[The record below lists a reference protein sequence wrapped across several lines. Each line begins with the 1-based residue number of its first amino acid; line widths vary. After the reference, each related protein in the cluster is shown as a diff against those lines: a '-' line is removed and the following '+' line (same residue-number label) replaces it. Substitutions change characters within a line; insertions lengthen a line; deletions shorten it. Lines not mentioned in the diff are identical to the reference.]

1 MVNLQGNEIT
11 NPAGRTG
18 DLRNSIQ
25 TKVDLSEYFSQ
36 LVTTPLQALK
46 DNQDG
51 RLRSFDMPSAT
62 DGSLNGLTYDQ
73 INAILNPLGLTFQ
86 YKENKNGVWSG

>member
-11 NPAGRTG
+11 DPAGRSG

-25 TKVDLSEYFSQ
+25 TKIDLSEYFSQ
-36 LVTTPLQALK
+36 LITTPLQALK
-46 DNQDG
+46 DNRDG

-62 DGSLNGLTYDQ
+62 GGRLNGLNYEQ

-86 YKENKNGVWSG
+86 YKENNNGV